1 MPRLALLAAA
11 LSALQ
16 PQVHVGVPD
25 PTVPQGAAAQYGE
38 PVQQELASIAFSPER
53 YTNQRAHV
61 ITKGQLDLLEPPE
74 RFVLREGGARVLLI
88 LGHGMDGQDL
98 LRLAGRVEIRGIV
111 RTLRPKEY
119 VQGVDVDLVEDPAL
133 PVLPEPRSELP
144 RVSITVLG
152 FTDANEPG
160 ASERA
165 EDEVTIGRIV
175 ADAERYSGTKTRLV
189 GRFRGRNLYAD
200 LPKGSER
207 DASDWV
213 LLDGESDQSA
223 VWVCGKPPRGKGW
236 SLDPGYKGD
245 TNRWLEVHGRI
256 EVVDGI
262 VYVRASKV
270 ALAKGPAQA
279 DQDATP

>member
-1 MPRLALLAAA
+1 MPRLALLAAS
-11 LSALQ
+11 LCALQ

-38 PVQQELASIAFSPER
+38 PAQQELASIAFSPER

-74 RFVLREGGARVLLI
+74 RFVLREAGARVLLI

-111 RTLRPKEY
+111 RSLRPKEY
-119 VQGVDVDLVEDPAL
+119 VHGVDVDLIEDPAL

-152 FTDANEPG
+152 FADANEPG
-160 ASERA
+160 ARERA
-165 EDEVTIGRIV
+165 EGDVTIGQIV
-175 ADAERYSGTKTRLV
+175 ADAGRYSGTKTRLV
-189 GRFRGRNLYAD
+189 GRFRGRNLYTD
-200 LPKGSER
+200 LPKGSEQGP
-207 DASDWV
+207 SDWV
-213 LLDGESDQSA
+213 LLDGESA

-256 EVVDGI
+256 EVVGGI

-270 ALAKGPAQA
+270 ALAKGPAQG
-279 DQDATP
+279 DQDTTP